1 MDIITQANIKA
12 IYRVTG
18 TPENFLTALRFKVW
32 GFNQERK
39 KDWQKL
45 MPGDI
50 IFFHSKGSDS
60 KFIRRPQS
68 CVVGFGVVGNNFY
81 EDAEPLWID
90 EKVDNKTYPY
100 KFSFSEVYL
109 FADIKI
115 NLDWD
120 STTLDKFEN
129 TEKIIL
135 KLLESAIPLND
146 LDGFPH
152 MGSYS
157 GIQSQDVKRT
167 LLDST
172 RKLSFYKGELDEDL
186 VSKSAELRELNNEA
200 ESLRYGTTLTIFDD
214 IKERILNEPSGLYKY
229 NAEKLAEAEKS
240 HFDIV
245 SHLRLLLANK
255 GYKVYYNNHV
265 DLFTYKNDR
274 SFLIEAKSIENRNFI
289 SQSRK
294 GIVQLFEYNY
304 FEVNKFK
311 QENNLKFNFETSL
324 LATSDQPNDPEY
336 VKFINSLDIKTIAV
350 KNKSVINYGES
361 VNVNSL

>member
-1 MDIITQANIKA
+1 MNLFTQANIKA
-12 IYRVTG
+12 IYRITG
-18 TPENFLTALRFKVW
+18 TPENFLTALRYKVW
-32 GFNQERK
+32 GFNSEKK

-60 KFIRRPQS
+60 KFIKRPQS
-68 CVVGFGVVGNNFY
+68 CVLGFGVVGNDFY
-81 EDAEPLWID
+81 EDTEPLWID
-90 EKVDNKTYPY
+90 EKIDNKTYPY
-100 KFSFSEVYL
+100 KFKFSEVYL
-109 FADIKI
+109 FADIKV
-115 NLDWD
+115 NSDWD
-120 STTLDKFEN
+120 STSLDKFEN
-129 TEKIIL
+129 TEKVIL
-135 KLLESAIPLND
+135 KLIDAAIPLNE

-157 GIQSQDVKRT
+157 GIQSPDIKRT

-172 RKLSFYKGELDEDL
+172 RKLSFYKGDFNEDL
-186 VSKSAELRELNNEA
+186 ISKSAELKELNNEA

-214 IKERILNEPSGLYKY
+214 IKERILNEPSGLYRY

-245 SHLRLLLANK
+245 SHLRLLLASK

-265 DLFTYKNDR
+265 DLFSYKGNK

-294 GIVQLFEYNY
+294 GMVQLFEYNY
-304 FEVNKFK
+304 FEVSKFK
-311 QENNLKFNFETSL
+311 RDKDLSFSNEVSL
-324 LATSDQPNDPEY
+324 LATSDEPNNPEY
-336 VKFINSLDIKTIAV
+336 IKFINSLDIKTIAV
-350 KNKSVINYGES
+350 KNKSIINYGES
-361 VNVNSL
+361 ISLDTL

>member
-32 GFNQERK
+32 GFNPDRK

-45 MPGDI
+45 LPGDI

-60 KFIRRPQS
+60 KFIKRPQS
-68 CVVGFGVVGNNFY
+68 CVVGFGVVGNNFF
-81 EDAEPLWID
+81 EDSKPLWID
-90 EKVDNKTYPY
+90 EKIENKIYPF

-115 NLDWD
+115 NDDWD
-120 STTLDKFEN
+120 STTLEKFEN
-129 TEKIIL
+129 TEKTIL
-135 KLLESAIPLND
+135 KLLEAAIPLND

-157 GIQSQDVKRT
+157 GIQSQDIKRT

-172 RKLSFYKGELDEDL
+172 KKLTFYKGDYAEDII
-186 VSKSAELRELNNEA
+186 SKSAELKELNNEA
-200 ESLRYGTTLTIFDD
+200 ETLRYGTTLTVFDD
-214 IKERILNEPSGLYKY
+214 IKQRILNEPSAQYGY
-229 NAEKLAEAEKS
+229 NAENLAKAEKS

-245 SHLRLLLANK
+245 SHLRLLFANK
-255 GYKVYYNNHV
+255 GYRIYSNNHV
-265 DLFTYKNDR
+265 DLFTYKDNK
-274 SFLIEAKSIENRNFI
+274 SLLIEAKSIENRNFK

-304 FEVNKFK
+304 FEINKFK
-311 QENNLKFNFETSL
+311 RDHNLVFANETSL
-324 LATSDQPNDPEY
+324 LATSDEPKDSAY
-336 VKFINSLDIKTIAV
+336 VKFVNSLDIKTIAV
-350 KNKSVINYGES
+350 KNNRIINYGDY
-361 VNVNSL
+361 VNVNKL